1 MKNKIYLLSV
11 LVLSFVGLNAKPS
24 HFYYYKGQKVELI
37 IDREYLHIIADSE
50 FLQSSKSNQ
59 LFQGVLIPIPRHGSK
74 EVAIGN
80 DPSAFFKTFDI
91 FNVSSLAKAIGI
103 DSSLMRQY
111 KTGKTYI
118 SEARKKQI
126 ETGIH
131 QIANELLDVKF

>member
-1 MKNKIYLLSV
+1 MSV
-11 LVLSFVGLNAKPS
+11 K
-24 HFYYYKGQKVELI
+24 KVEAI
-37 IDREYLHIIADSE
+37 IE
-50 FLQSSKSNQ
+50 KSTDGGYGIYIPE
-59 LFQGVLIPIPRHGSK
+59 LPGIGVIGDTEEGAKMNLL
-74 EVAIGN
+74 EVISNIVDQCKIDGVKDHVNGGN
-80 DPSAFFKTFDI
+80 LEISYRYDPSAFFKTFDV

-131 QIANELLDVKF
+131 QIANELLHVRF